1 MVLGP
6 AQGAALQA
14 GLQGASCAAGEALEK
29 LSGVV
34 FHWDTGFCFSTQLQR
49 FLYVNAEP
57 RFVKDAWQ
65 PLLWLALLNLTQTFF
80 C

>member
-57 RFVKDAWQ
+57 RFVEDAWQ
-65 PLLWLALLNLTQTFF
+65 PLLWLVLLNLTQTFF